1 MENQVCII
9 TAGVRRI
16 PKMMEIFR
24 ILDEMELLLKGSKK
38 MALSGGKS
46 LVETNRFLDRV
57 DRIRAILPEELET
70 AKIVLAERERI
81 VNEACAE
88 ASQYME
94 QSKNEVARLVDDSEI
109 TRNAMNVAQ
118 EIIAKGERV
127 SQQIRQDA
135 DEYADGVLGHIEFVL
150 RKGLYT
156 VVQGRDQI
164 RLEMRDN
171 DN

>member
-1 MENQVCII
+1 
-9 TAGVRRI
+9 
-16 PKMMEIFR
+16 MMEIFR

-38 MALSGGKS
+38 MPLSGGKS

-70 AKIVLAERERI
+70 AKILLAERERI

-88 ASQYME
+88 ASHYVE
-94 QSKNEVARLVDDSEI
+94 QSKTEVARLVDDSEI

-127 SQQIRQDA
+127 AQQIRQDA
-135 DEYADGVLGHIEFVL
+135 DEYADGVLAHMEFVL
-150 RKGLYT
+150 RKGLDT

-164 RLEMRDN
+164 RLEMQDSDN
-171 DN
+171 